1 MELNRNLRIAKKI
14 SVVVGIF
21 LFSFVGIL
29 STAYAYDE
37 YLNRANANQYQE
49 YASRIAVGMT
59 KSQVISRIGNPVNAN
74 RGKDNE
80 ELWWWQSNHRWKYP
94 LIYRL
99 VGKPAYHGGPYLRLA
114 FNDSSRVAT
123 VETNRVR

>member
-1 MELNRNLRIAKKI
+1 MKPNRDFRITMKI
-14 SVVVGIF
+14 LIVVGIF
-21 LFSFVGIL
+21 VFSFGGLL

-37 YLNRANANQYQE
+37 YLNRANANQYEE

-59 KSQVISRIGNPVNAN
+59 KSQVISRIGNPVNVN

-99 VGKPAYHGGPYLRLA
+99 VGKSAYYGGPYLRLA
-114 FNDSSRVAT
+114 FDDSSRVLT
-123 VETNRVR
+123 VEMNRVW